1 MAAPQTT
8 LQPPAIGPARKFAYL
23 FFALVTLI
31 ATSPYLDKPGMP
43 SVLFRLISAVA
54 FLAATY
60 AVREKRAQ
68 WITALLLAF
77 PAGVLNSIYAFHAN
91 PRIAVPTLIFT
102 ILFLGF
108 TLVLLL
114 RAVLHAQTVT
124 IDTIYGAITVYLLIA
139 FVWGATFLLLETLQ
153 PGALAINTTW
163 HPNHK
168 IDWPDCMFFSFVT
181 LTSVGY
187 GDMVPIT
194 PQARTLAILEAV
206 SGIMYVAVLVA
217 RLVGLHSAEKSQ
229 ARPAE

>member
-1 MAAPQTT
+1 MAAPQST
-8 LQPPAIGPARKFAYL
+8 LQSASIVPAHKFSYL
-23 FFALVTLI
+23 FFALITLI
-31 ATSPYLDKPGMP
+31 ASSPYLDEPGIP
-43 SVLFRLISAVA
+43 SVLFRLVAAMA
-54 FLAATY
+54 FLSAIY
-60 AVREKRAQ
+60 SVREKRAQ
-68 WITALLLAF
+68 WVTALLLAF

-108 TLVLLL
+108 TLVSLL

-168 IDWPDCMFFSFVT
+168 IDWPDCMFFASIGA
-181 LTSVGY
+181 L
-187 GDMVPIT
+187 
-194 PQARTLAILEAV
+194 
-206 SGIMYVAVLVA
+206 
-217 RLVGLHSAEKSQ
+217 
-229 ARPAE
+229 